1 MTQSQK
7 DAFYDKLFA
16 MIINELKEDEGFLK
30 YVLNNHFGMTK
41 KEVFEAYPNT
51 KNLIV
56 SDISPRS
63 RLKQKVDANFAEYK
77 EQWLRMSPA
86 ELIER
91 CEELEAVT
99 RMAKELPSAVSE
111 EDAEYLLRFRN
122 PLEVVSDEW
131 IRRDP
136 AATSVFGE
144 CVDAVVHAPFGAWPS
159 QCYNYYDCDDAAL
172 KEYDKASKYQDK
184 EDAEKQIAKEAAK
197 AAKKGLPYTAPE
209 NPETFKDYLDKW
221 IYGVKDNDE
230 LLDKIGGARLAKLK
244 VVPGLGY
251 AKR

>member
-16 MIINELKEDEGFLK
+16 MIVNELKEDEDFLK
-30 YVLNNHFGMTK
+30 YVLDNHFGMTK

-56 SDISPRS
+56 SDSSPRS
-63 RLKQKVDANFAEYK
+63 LLKQKVNANFADYK
-77 EQWLRMSPA
+77 EQWLKMSPA

-111 EDAEYLLRFRN
+111 EDAEYLLRFKN

-131 IRRDP
+131 ISRNGID
-136 AATSVFGE
+136 SLI
-144 CVDAVVHAPFGAWPS
+144 VDDEMSHLLWS
-159 QCYNYYDCDDAAL
+159 L
-172 KEYDKASKYQDK
+172 QDSG
-184 EDAEKQIAKEAAK
+184 DAEQTYEME
-197 AAKKGLPYTAPE
+197 PE
-209 NPETFKDYLDKW
+209 LSGVDETPELSM
-221 IYGVKDNDE
+221 
-230 LLDKIGGARLAKLK
+230 
-244 VVPGLGY
+244 
-251 AKR
+251 

>member
-16 MIINELKEDEGFLK
+16 MILNELKEDEEFLK

-56 SDISPRS
+56 SDSSPRS
-63 RLKQKVDANFAEYK
+63 LLKQKVNANFEEYK
-77 EQWLRMSPA
+77 DRWLRMSPA

-99 RMAKELPSAVSE
+99 RMAQELPSAVSD
-111 EDAEYLLRFRN
+111 EDAGYLLQFKN

-131 IRRDP
+131 ISRNGID
-136 AATSVFGE
+136 SLI
-144 CVDAVVHAPFGAWPS
+144 VDDEMSHLLWS
-159 QCYNYYDCDDAAL
+159 L
-172 KEYDKASKYQDK
+172 KDRG
-184 EDAEKQIAKEAAK
+184 DAEQAYEME
-197 AAKKGLPYTAPE
+197 PE
-209 NPETFKDYLDKW
+209 FSDEEETPSLSM
-221 IYGVKDNDE
+221 
-230 LLDKIGGARLAKLK
+230 
-244 VVPGLGY
+244 
-251 AKR
+251 

>member
-16 MIINELKEDEGFLK
+16 MIVNELKEDEDFLK
-30 YVLNNHFGMTK
+30 YVLDNHFGMTK

-56 SDISPRS
+56 SDSSPRS
-63 RLKQKVDANFAEYK
+63 LLKQKVNANFADYK
-77 EQWLRMSPA
+77 EQWPKMSPA

-111 EDAEYLLRFRN
+111 EDAEYLLRFKN

-131 IRRDP
+131 ISRNGID
-136 AATSVFGE
+136 SLI
-144 CVDAVVHAPFGAWPS
+144 VDDEMSHLLWS
-159 QCYNYYDCDDAAL
+159 L
-172 KEYDKASKYQDK
+172 QDSG
-184 EDAEKQIAKEAAK
+184 DAEQTYEME
-197 AAKKGLPYTAPE
+197 PE
-209 NPETFKDYLDKW
+209 LSGEDETPELSM
-221 IYGVKDNDE
+221 
-230 LLDKIGGARLAKLK
+230 
-244 VVPGLGY
+244 
-251 AKR
+251 

>member
-63 RLKQKVDANFAEYK
+63 LLKQKVNANFADYK
-77 EQWLRMSPA
+77 EQWLKMSPA

-111 EDAEYLLRFRN
+111 EDAEYLLRFKN

-131 IRRDP
+131 ISRNGID
-136 AATSVFGE
+136 SLI
-144 CVDAVVHAPFGAWPS
+144 VDDEMSHLLWS
-159 QCYNYYDCDDAAL
+159 L
-172 KEYDKASKYQDK
+172 QDSGDVEQTYELEPELSD
-184 EDAEKQIAKEAAK
+184 EDE
-197 AAKKGLPYTAPE
+197 APE
-209 NPETFKDYLDKW
+209 LSM
-221 IYGVKDNDE
+221 
-230 LLDKIGGARLAKLK
+230 
-244 VVPGLGY
+244 
-251 AKR
+251 